1 MSSLTHSTSP
11 TAGYSTGGTTGTILT
26 ASSLSNY
33 GRDVLLNS
41 LQLDMQTKCIVCG
54 HELFFRVP
62 EDLCTSP
69 GSHKTARDQIGQ
81 YVKENKLYEHLGVV
95 DERIDEYINNQ
106 SENAK
111 KARDNAKEAEA
122 R

>member
-1 MSSLTHSTSP
+1 MSSLTHSISP
-11 TAGYSTGGTTGTILT
+11 TAGYSTGGRTGTILT

-33 GRDVLLNS
+33 ARDVLLNS

-54 HELFFRVP
+54 HELFFRVS

-69 GSHKTARDQIGQ
+69 GSHNTARDWICQ

-95 DERIDEYINNQ
+95 DERIDEYVNHQ